1 MRIPCGFGPRVC
13 GGSPPADEPGLLPRL
28 SIVEDLSQG
37 EMAGS
42 SDVGAAAAV
51 AIETVRRSS
60 GTATGRNC
68 QWLLELAFVAR
79 FVLTLACPKSYVM
92 LVMNL

>member
-1 MRIPCGFGPRVC
+1 MEEVPRIALSSTGNFRPRTVRPPCGFGPRVC
-13 GGSPPADEPGLLPRL
+13 GGSLPADEPGLLPRL

-60 GTATGRNC
+60 GTTTGR
-68 QWLLELAFVAR
+68 
-79 FVLTLACPKSYVM
+79 
-92 LVMNL
+92 